1 MYWLAWENS
10 WRFATPPRFQPVRS
24 TFQIWVVTRHQ
35 TVWNF
40 CACASDVTWWGNQ
53 LWRREMT
60 AVFSGYVSVRLRV
73 VPHFSSG
80 IVERVK
86 RERAWK
92 SPHARRARR
101 VLPFLAWGDFHARSR
116 LAPSTIPEE
125 KWGTTGSLCIGQP
138 SDLYRSSEATEVWFS
153 NLILPSRL
161 AVPAQSSFTGGFCEP
176 GTGIY
181 FVPRFVVQPIFN
193 RSFLSSKNSHFE
205 SEWENE
211 FYLHDSKNHFHNNGF
226 ARSLALKQRLGGTRK
241 RPNHADAL
249 VLLVKVMLQLF
260 ITFVC
265 SLPFLCCLIQ
275 TFFVLFTR
283 LQLSGSRIWW
293 CER

>member
-92 SPHARRARR
+92 SPHARKGDTRRGERKILPTACRLFSRGVIFTRAR
-101 VLPFLAWGDFHARSR
+101 VSLPLLSLRKNGGLLVVCVSVSHLIFIGVRRQLKF
-116 LAPSTIPEE
+116 
-125 KWGTTGSLCIGQP
+125 GSVTLFYIDTWLSLHNLLSPGVSVSWELVSILC
-138 SDLYRSSEATEVWFS
+138 
-153 NLILPSRL
+153 
-161 AVPAQSSFTGGFCEP
+161 
-176 GTGIY
+176 
-181 FVPRFVVQPIFN
+181 
-193 RSFLSSKNSHFE
+193 
-205 SEWENE
+205 
-211 FYLHDSKNHFHNNGF
+211 
-226 ARSLALKQRLGGTRK
+226 LAL
-241 RPNHADAL
+241 
-249 VLLVKVMLQLF
+249 
-260 ITFVC
+260 
-265 SLPFLCCLIQ
+265 
-275 TFFVLFTR
+275 
-283 LQLSGSRIWW
+283 
-293 CER
+293 

>member
-1 MYWLAWENS
+1 M
-10 WRFATPPRFQPVRS
+10 
-24 TFQIWVVTRHQ
+24 
-35 TVWNF
+35 
-40 CACASDVTWWGNQ
+40 
-53 LWRREMT
+53 
-60 AVFSGYVSVRLRV
+60 
-73 VPHFSSG
+73 
-80 IVERVK
+80 
-86 RERAWK
+86 
-92 SPHARRARR
+92 
-101 VLPFLAWGDFHARSR
+101 LPFLAWGDFNARSR
-116 LAPSTIPEE
+116 FAPSTIPEE

-153 NLILPSRL
+153 HLILHSRL
-161 AVPAQSSFTGGFCEP
+161 AVPAQSSFTGGLCEP

-211 FYLHDSKNHFHNNGF
+211 FYLHDNKNHFHNNGF
-226 ARSLALKQRLGGTRK
+226 ARSLALKQRLGTTRK
-241 RPNHADAL
+241 WPNHADA
-249 VLLVKVMLQLF
+249 VVVLVKVMLQLF

-283 LQLSGSRIWW
+283 LQLSGSRI
-293 CER
+293 

>member
-1 MYWLAWENS
+1 M
-10 WRFATPPRFQPVRS
+10 P
-24 TFQIWVVTRHQ
+24 
-35 TVWNF
+35 
-40 CACASDVTWWGNQ
+40 
-53 LWRREMT
+53 

-73 VPHFSSG
+73 VPHYSSG
-80 IVERVK
+80 IAERAK

-92 SPHARRARR
+92 SPHARRAIC
-101 VLPFLAWGDFHARSR
+101 VSPFLAWGDFHARSR
-116 LAPSTIPEE
+116 FAPSTIPEE
-125 KWGTTGSLCIGQP
+125 KWGTTRSLCIGQP
-138 SDLYRSSEATEVWFS
+138 SDLHRSSEATEVWFS
-153 NLILPSRL
+153 HLILPSHL
-161 AVPAQSSFTGGFCEP
+161 AVPAQSSFTGGLCEP

-205 SEWENE
+205 SECENE
-211 FYLHDSKNHFHNNGF
+211 FYLHDNKNHFHNNGF
-226 ARSLALKQRLGGTRK
+226 ARSLALKQRLGATRK
-241 RPNHADAL
+241 WPNHADA
-249 VLLVKVMLQLF
+249 VVVLVKVMLQLF